1 MNNTFTQLKKRKD
14 SLDKLKEEVAKNK
27 VTFQK
32 DERLWAPT
40 KDKVGN
46 GSAVIRFL
54 PAPSGEEVP
63 WVRIWEHGFK
73 GPGGWYI
80 ENSLT
85 TIGKDDPV
93 SKYNTQLWNTEVKAN
108 QDIARNQKRR
118 LKYISNVYVVKDPGN
133 SDNEGKVFLYRY
145 GKRIFDKLNDA
156 MFPEF
161 DDETAF
167 DPFDLWTG
175 ANFRL
180 KVKKGDGGWPNY
192 DKSELDQP
200 KALKKDDEELEEI
213 WNKEYSLQEFLD
225 PSNFKT
231 YEELE
236 TKLNRVLGNVAG
248 GPPITEQEEIPYS
261 PTTTQPE
268 PSPTVDSNPFDSDD
282 TTDDDTMGFFEK
294 LGQED
299 DESDD

>member
-93 SKYNTQLWNTEVKAN
+93 SNTTPSCGT
-108 QDIARNQKRR
+108 QKSR
-118 LKYISNVYVVKDPGN
+118 LT
-133 SDNEGKVFLYRY
+133 
-145 GKRIFDKLNDA
+145 RIL
-156 MFPEF
+156 
-161 DDETAF
+161 
-167 DPFDLWTG
+167 
-175 ANFRL
+175 R
-180 KVKKGDGGWPNY
+180 
-192 DKSELDQP
+192 
-200 KALKKDDEELEEI
+200 EI
-213 WNKEYSLQEFLD
+213 KN
-225 PSNFKT
+225 
-231 YEELE
+231 
-236 TKLNRVLGNVAG
+236 A
-248 GPPITEQEEIPYS
+248 
-261 PTTTQPE
+261 
-268 PSPTVDSNPFDSDD
+268 DSSMSQTF
-282 TTDDDTMGFFEK
+282 M
-294 LGQED
+294 L
-299 DESDD
+299 